1 MSTEGL
7 FAGCSCTVSTGLS
20 FVMHC
25 AVMDP
30 RGGSRSSF
38 EEAGHAEHGVTDVEE
53 IPAFERPPEAGA
65 QRECHL
71 PLRAASRRHN
81 MRRRPLDLLLP
92 VAAAACAP
100 GTSSGARDVHRRR
113 TPTARR
119 RLPGR
124 AVTVGGANG
133 LVVVVLR
140 PHHLPLAQ
148 LLHLPLIPLYTSLEF
163 LMCDE
168 SHLLRAGHGRGRC

>member
-1 MSTEGL
+1 MYRRHRTL
-7 FAGCSCTVSTGLS
+7 F
-20 FVMHC
+20 FMHW
-25 AVMDP
+25 M

-100 GTSSGARDVHRRR
+100 GTWSGARDVQRRRARGRR
-113 TPTARR
+113 TPSARR

-124 AVTVGGANG
+124 AVTVGGADRP
-133 LVVVVLR
+133 VVVVLR
-140 PHHLPLAQ
+140 PHHLPLVQ
-148 LLHLPLIPLYTSLEF
+148 LLHLPLIPPRDTSWN
-163 LMCDE
+163 
-168 SHLLRAGHGRGRC
+168 S